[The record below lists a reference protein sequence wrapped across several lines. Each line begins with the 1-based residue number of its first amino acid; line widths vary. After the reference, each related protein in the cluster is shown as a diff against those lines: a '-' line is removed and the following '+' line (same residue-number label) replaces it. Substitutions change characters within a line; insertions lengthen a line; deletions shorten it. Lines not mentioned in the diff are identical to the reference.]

1 MTHRLM
7 IAVAAVTLMAA
18 TGFANAQDAGT
29 SRDAPS
35 ATAPAQQPR
44 TETLSTRHADPTA
57 DRTVGESMKPE
68 KNSGDGD
75 LAAAV
80 RIDQQMSRESEG
92 GLGHRRGR

>member
-7 IAVAAVTLMAA
+7 LAVAAVTLMAA
-18 TGFANAQDAGT
+18 TGFANAQDAAT

-35 ATAPAQQPR
+35 APAQQPR

-92 GLGHRRGR
+92 GFGHRRGR